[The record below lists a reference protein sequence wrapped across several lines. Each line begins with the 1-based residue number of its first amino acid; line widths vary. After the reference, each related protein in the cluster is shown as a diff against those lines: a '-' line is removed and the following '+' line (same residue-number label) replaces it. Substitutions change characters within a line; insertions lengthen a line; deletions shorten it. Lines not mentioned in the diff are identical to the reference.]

1 MLESVGVKVVE
12 PPVDPSYFI
21 TVLNLY
27 TLYSRKSFLF
37 EYGMLLR
44 KAQFY
49 TVTITVSLPFQNPEG
64 VLFDN
69 GLF

>member
-1 MLESVGVKVVE
+1 MLESVEVKVAE
-12 PPVDPSYFI
+12 QPADPSYFI

-27 TLYSRKSFLF
+27 NLYSGKSFLF

-49 TVTITVSLPFQNPEG
+49 TVTLTVSLPFSE
-64 VLFDN
+64 D
-69 GLF
+69 